1 MIVAAVAPVL
11 ALAIGLSL
19 YAMRGSVSL
28 FLVPSQAIKEKNLA
42 GRTVQL
48 GGFVRTGS
56 VVKHPG
62 DEVEFIVADN
72 AEPNS
77 PAIQV
82 VYRGVLPDL
91 FREGQGVVTK
101 GKFVGPDR
109 FRAEQVLAK
118 HDEKYMPRE
127 VTDQLKKSGEW
138 QREPSASAEGP
149 ASAEGKVQ

>member
-1 MIVAAVAPVL
+1 MILAAVAPVL
-11 ALAIGLSL
+11 ALAVGLSL

-28 FLVPSQAIKEKNLA
+28 FLVPSQAIQEKNLV

-48 GGFVRTGS
+48 GGFVRPGS

-62 DEVEFIVADN
+62 DQVEFVVADS
-72 AEPNS
+72 AQPTS

-82 VYRGVLPDL
+82 VYHGVLPDL

-101 GKFVGPDR
+101 GKFVGPEQ
-109 FRAEQVLAK
+109 FRADQVLAK

-127 VTDQLKKSGEW
+127 VTDQLKKRGEW
-138 QREPSASAEGP
+138 QREPSAP
-149 ASAEGKVQ
+149 SAEGKVQ